1 MTGGIKLKKRI
12 YILGIV
18 TFLLDQIVKLAVIR
32 LIPINSI
39 IKVIPNFLYLT
50 FTKNTG
56 GAFSI
61 FDSYPYLLVI
71 VGIMFLF
78 IFTYYISKRED
89 VNTFEVLSFGFILGG
104 IIGNLFD
111 RIIRSGVVDF
121 IGFIFGSYYFP
132 IFNLADTFIVG
143 GAILMVLD
151 WFRGDINEF
160 RSIRK

>member
-18 TFLLDQIVKLAVIR
+18 TFLIDQIVKLAVIR

-61 FDSYPYLLVI
+61 FDS
-71 VGIMFLF
+71 
-78 IFTYYISKRED
+78 
-89 VNTFEVLSFGFILGG
+89 
-104 IIGNLFD
+104 
-111 RIIRSGVVDF
+111 
-121 IGFIFGSYYFP
+121 
-132 IFNLADTFIVG
+132 
-143 GAILMVLD
+143 
-151 WFRGDINEF
+151 
-160 RSIRK
+160 

>member
-1 MTGGIKLKKRI
+1 
-12 YILGIV
+12 
-18 TFLLDQIVKLAVIR
+18 
-32 LIPINSI
+32 
-39 IKVIPNFLYLT
+39 
-50 FTKNTG
+50 
-56 GAFSI
+56 
-61 FDSYPYLLVI
+61 
-71 VGIMFLF
+71 MFLF